1 MKTLI
6 LPVLNHII
14 ITLPN
19 PTQDILKKVS
29 ELIFTFIWNSPVHR
43 VIKKLLQKDFC
54 EGGIKMINLNLFIL
68 ALKTTWVRKLFRTE
82 CKWDNILFSTINQ
95 EKIFNFGNGYISY
108 IKENVKN
115 KFWKNVFHAWYTFID
130 KEENFTWE
138 YFLSSPLWMNKTI
151 KIENKPVFYE
161 DWFRKGICFVN
172 DIMSED
178 GKFLSIDQLE
188 EKFNIS
194 KYIMKFNSII
204 SAVKHAGKQNVY
216 NSYKL
221 LTPFIPSFVK
231 TILKS
236 KRGTKDMYLLL
247 IRNNIVSNG
256 QKKWEEI

>member
-43 VIKKLLQKDFC
+43 VIKELLQKDFC

-95 EKIFNFGNGYISY
+95 EQLFNFGNGYISY

-115 KFWKNVFHAWYTFID
+115 KFWKNVFHAWYTFMD

-138 YFLSSPLWMNKTI
+138 YFSSSPLWM
-151 KIENKPVFYE
+151 
-161 DWFRKGICFVN
+161 
-172 DIMSED
+172 
-178 GKFLSIDQLE
+178 
-188 EKFNIS
+188 S
-194 KYIMKFNSII
+194 K
-204 SAVKHAGKQNVY
+204 
-216 NSYKL
+216 L
-221 LTPFIPSFVK
+221 
-231 TILKS
+231 
-236 KRGTKDMYLLL
+236 
-247 IRNNIVSNG
+247 
-256 QKKWEEI
+256 